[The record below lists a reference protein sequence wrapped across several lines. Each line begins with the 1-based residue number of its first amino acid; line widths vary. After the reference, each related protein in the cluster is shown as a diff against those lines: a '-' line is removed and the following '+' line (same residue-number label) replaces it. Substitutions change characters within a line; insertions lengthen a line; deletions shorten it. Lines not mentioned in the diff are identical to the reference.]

1 MFICLSY
8 ISHIVLA
15 FMNPSYPFLS
25 TTAHTAI
32 FVDVHFMLFYTAVFN
47 AIQSCL
53 VRLLAGRRTDKAWI
67 QTEDIDIGHYVAIRK
82 ELDRLE
88 SKLQRGDSLA
98 ASLNNGMQQSSN
110 HRRGSSHMSD
120 FGDSV
125 HEYQT
130 VTCWKSFK
138 GALSNLAFKIRHP
151 HLSRRKE
158 QLLAPIRFHEREFC

>member
-1 MFICLSY
+1 
-8 ISHIVLA
+8 
-15 FMNPSYPFLS
+15 
-25 TTAHTAI
+25 
-32 FVDVHFMLFYTAVFN
+32 MLFYTAVFN

-53 VRLLAGRRTDKAWI
+53 VRLLAGRRTDEAWI

-98 ASLNNGMQQSSN
+98 AGVNN
-110 HRRGSSHMSD
+110 GSSHLSD
-120 FGDSV
+120 LGDSI
-125 HEYQT
+125 HENQR
-130 VTCWKSFK
+130 VTCWNSFK